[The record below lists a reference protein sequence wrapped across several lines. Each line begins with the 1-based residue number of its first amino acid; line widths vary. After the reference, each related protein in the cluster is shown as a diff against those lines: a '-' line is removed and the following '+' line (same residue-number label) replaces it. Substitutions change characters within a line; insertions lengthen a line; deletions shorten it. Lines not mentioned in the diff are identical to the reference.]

1 MAIGQ
6 ALLTFVTR
14 SLGKILGGLFGW
26 AVVAIFGHTSAS
38 EKLFLSGLLAA
49 AGAWPVLLFGVAA
62 PKAAVFVLSFAP
74 VPEWIPAAAIRPF
87 WVGLTLLVPL
97 AVGMAMTA
105 RRPAG
110 RSRQHW
116 ARRLL
121 GGFPITLGLSA
132 ALLVTLVTVPALRAL
147 SVVRRWQDVQVPLV
161 TDAAAYEIL
170 AERVAGILERHGLP
184 VRRLRPPWW
193 LSAPMRVL
201 RALGGDVFEGRVPA
215 HLAYFEGADLVL
227 VLYPAGLLIRGPEG
241 KLARAQGV
249 IVEGV
254 SDLPVWQTFDP
265 RAQDI
270 ERQISQLWQA
280 YRQRPSDHRAA
291 APLRSRLEEI
301 AGEIEALPVAYDE
314 WQVVY
319 RKALQ
324 VRSAIHGDRQLL
336 DRGSSEVL
344 EPGRSSV
351 VSNTQTLSTRALIE
365 AISRKVALLAEK
377 EVALARA
384 ELSENVR
391 SELSMVKWLA
401 GAVVAGLVGT
411 TVLLVAAVLAS
422 APYARPWVAAVLL
435 GGGVLTAGAAF
446 GLHGWR
452 RHVQSP
458 LALTRKSL
466 KDNWHWVKERLA

>member
-1 MAIGQ
+1 MAIVQ
-6 ALLTFVTR
+6 ALLAFVTR

-26 AVVAIFGHTSAS
+26 AVVAIFGHTSAR

-49 AGAWPVLLFGVAA
+49 AGAWPVLLFGVVA
-62 PKAAVFVLSFAP
+62 PKAAVFVLSFVS

-97 AVGMAMTA
+97 AVGMVMAA

-121 GGFPITLGLSA
+121 SGFPITIGLSA
-132 ALLVTLVTVPALRAL
+132 ALLITLVTVPALRAL
-147 SVVRRWQDVQVPLV
+147 SVLRRWQDVQVPLV
-161 TDAAAYEIL
+161 TDAATYELL

-184 VRRLRPPWW
+184 VERLQPPWW

-201 RALGGDVFEGRVPA
+201 SALGGDVFEGRVPV
-215 HLAYFEGADLVL
+215 HLAYFRGADLVL

-249 IVEGV
+249 VVEGV

-280 YRQRPSDHRAA
+280 YRRRPADHRDA
-291 APLRSRLEEI
+291 APLRSRLEDI

-324 VRSAIHGDRQLL
+324 VRSAIHGDGQLL
-336 DRGSSEVL
+336 DRGSAEVL
-344 EPGRSSV
+344 ESGHSLS
-351 VSNTQTLSTRALIE
+351 TQTLSTRALIE
-365 AISRKVALLAEK
+365 AISRKAALLAEK

-411 TVLLVAAVLAS
+411 TVLLVAAVLAA
-422 APYARPWVAAVLL
+422 APYVRPWVAAVLL
-435 GGGVLTAGAAF
+435 GGGVLAAGAVF
-446 GLHGWR
+446 GFHGWR

>member
-1 MAIGQ
+1 MAIVQ
-6 ALLTFVTR
+6 ALLAFVTR

-26 AVVAIFGHTSAS
+26 AVVAIFGHTSAR

-49 AGAWPVLLFGVAA
+49 AGAWPVLLFGVVA
-62 PKAAVFVLSFAP
+62 PKAAVFVLSFVP
-74 VPEWIPAAAIRPF
+74 VPEWIPAGAIRPF

-97 AVGMAMTA
+97 AVGMVMAA

-121 GGFPITLGLSA
+121 SGFPITLGLSA
-132 ALLVTLVTVPALRAL
+132 ALLITLVTVPALRAL
-147 SVVRRWQDVQVPLV
+147 SLLHRWQDVQVPLV
-161 TDAAAYEIL
+161 TDAATYEIL

-184 VRRLRPPWW
+184 VQRLQPPWW

-201 RALGGDVFEGRVPA
+201 SALGGDVFEGRVPA
-215 HLAYFEGADLVL
+215 HLAYFQGADLVL

-241 KLARAQGV
+241 KLSCAQGV
-249 IVEGV
+249 VVEGV

-265 RAQDI
+265 RAQDL

-280 YRQRPSDHRAA
+280 YRRRPADHRDAV
-291 APLRSRLEEI
+291 PLRSRLEDI

-336 DRGSSEVL
+336 DRGPAEVL
-344 EPGRSSV
+344 EPGHSLS
-351 VSNTQTLSTRALIE
+351 TQTLSTRALIE
-365 AISRKVALLAEK
+365 AISRKAALLAEK

-411 TVLLVAAVLAS
+411 TVLLVAAVLAA
-422 APYARPWVAAVLL
+422 APYVRPWVAAVLL
-435 GGGVLTAGAAF
+435 GGGVLAAGVVF